1 MSYKVIIDIIAN
13 GQKAVAEFDKAGRSA
28 ERMAKK
34 TSDEVEKSR
43 ISMEKFGR
51 QAGIAGA
58 AMIGAAGTIA
68 YAMGSWVKSAQD
80 AERAQMQLESSVKG
94 AYGASSDAVKAF
106 EAQAKA
112 IQKVT
117 VASDEDVMS
126 IQAMLTQFGLTER
139 QVTTLTP
146 LVVDIARKWNI
157 DYVSAAKAV
166 EKSADGK
173 TTALKKLGIQVD
185 ETKAKT
191 DPYIATV
198 EALRRAA
205 GGFAEQEGKTFAGQ
219 TAILKNQM
227 DELKESLGRGVLS
240 ALNDVL
246 PTVNGV
252 AGAFTGLDDKT
263 GNLIGRTT
271 AIATGFV
278 ALSGAA
284 LLSFSAIT
292 KMRTAYDEA
301 AASSTRFAATQKAV
315 GVGFAA
321 VIGYVVGSAI
331 VDGVAK
337 WGDKVNDGVRK
348 ALNADTAK
356 EAFTEF
362 ERAATAQSSKESSGF
377 INLGK
382 GIGASVVQ
390 GASLGSV
397 RLYENL
403 DNKWKRAA
411 FEKTFQK
418 VFSQDPEAARQ
429 ILNYINA
436 DDKRHDA
443 FVRMGV
449 DLDRYQK
456 MVKGQLIDT
465 NRDGVQSMEE
475 LQAANEKSAQA
486 ADQMISVV
494 TGQAAAARG
503 FADAQASV
511 VTAQKGL
518 VDAQKAYNEAVKT
531 GDPAKIADAQGV
543 LEGAMRTLAAA
554 QDQARDAAYKHGE
567 MLIALGAVAGDTESY
582 DKAIGKLTQMKD
594 LLTDPAEKEAIQQL
608 IDQMVLLQYT
618 TTKELDLNDDK
629 VMESLWR
636 LVASGKITEDQL
648 KALQAQWTVT
658 IDTGSAQNSVDALAG
673 RLEGVRHL
681 LEVINGSG
689 TGSVGA
695 ANQQLQQFVML
706 KTAHPDW
713 SNDRI
718 WNWIANHRASGGPV
732 AGGTPYLVGEQGP
745 ELFVPTGNG
754 MIVPNSRLNAIGGSS
769 ATGGITVNVSSSA
782 LSTPAETGAAV
793 VDALTAWSRRNGR
806 LPAPLV
812 A

>member
-80 AERAQMQLESSVKG
+80 AERAQLQLESSVKG
-94 AYGASSDAVKAF
+94 AYGSSSDAVKAF

-126 IQAMLTQFGLTER
+126 IQAMLAQFGLTER

-227 DELKESLGRGVLS
+227 DELKESLGRGVLTV
-240 ALNDVL
+240 LNDVL
-246 PTVNGV
+246 PVVNGV
-252 AGAFTGLDDKT
+252 GGAFTSLDEKT
-263 GNLIGRTT
+263 GNLIGSTAAVGT
-271 AIATGFV
+271 GFLAVSGGALLAFSAVMKLKAAYAAAAESSAAFAVAQGAIAVTAV
-278 ALSGAA
+278 AAAGVVIGAA
-284 LLSFSAIT
+284 LGGAINEQLYNFGERASDGYKQALSAESGKEIT
-292 KMRTAYDEA
+292 KGFLEAARGEAGRTGNILGGVVAGIRDNVKA
-301 AASSTRFAATQKAV
+301 LFTGGDSVDVLKGITGAGFDKAFSKIAASSTDSARSILDYVNANKDLKKSLEANGANLDEYARRLGDVNDLNKDGKTTAEEFIQAQEDQAQAGQTL
-315 GVGFAA
+315 
-321 VIGYVVGSAI
+321 IEVVG
-331 VDGVAK
+331 
-337 WGDKVNDGVRK
+337 
-348 ALNADTAK
+348 
-356 EAFTEF
+356 
-362 ERAATAQSSKESSGF
+362 
-377 INLGK
+377 
-382 GIGASVVQ
+382 
-390 GASLGSV
+390 
-397 RLYENL
+397 
-403 DNKWKRAA
+403 
-411 FEKTFQK
+411 
-418 VFSQDPEAARQ
+418 
-429 ILNYINA
+429 
-436 DDKRHDA
+436 
-443 FVRMGV
+443 
-449 DLDRYQK
+449 
-456 MVKGQLIDT
+456 
-465 NRDGVQSMEE
+465 
-475 LQAANEKSAQA
+475 
-486 ADQMISVV
+486 
-494 TGQAAAARG
+494 GQAAAARG
-503 FADAQASV
+503 FLDATLGV
-511 VTAQKGL
+511 INAQKGL
-518 VDAQKAYNEAVKT
+518 KDAQDAYNEAVKS
-531 GDPAKIADAQGV
+531 GDPAKITEAQT
-543 LEGAMRTLAAA
+543 LLQGALLSLAAA
-554 QDQARDAAYKHGE
+554 QDQARDAAFKHAE
-567 MLIALGAVAGDTESY
+567 ILLALQATAGD
-582 DKAIGKLTQMKD
+582 KASFDAAIEKLTQMKEI
-594 LLTDPAEKEAIQQL
+594 LTDPAEKEAIQER
-608 IDQMVLLQYT
+608 IDALVLLGIQANQP
-618 TTKELDLNDDK
+618 LNLNDTN
-629 VMESLWR
+629 VLASLMR
-636 LVASGKITEDQL
+636 LKAAGTITEDQL

-658 IDTGSAQNSVDALAG
+658 VDTGSAQNSVDVLAG
-673 RLEGVRHL
+673 RLEGVRDL
-681 LEVINGSG
+681 LELINGSG
-689 TGSVGA
+689 TGPVGP
-695 ANQQLQQFVML
+695 ANQQLQQFIML

-754 MIVPNSRLNAIGGSS
+754 MIVPNSRLNATGGSS
-769 ATGGITVNVSSSA
+769 AMGGITVNVSSSA
-782 LSTPAETGAAV
+782 LSTPAEIGAAL